1 MSLALLV
8 ALVAGAAVGAGLW
21 LVIREL
27 AGGPPDLAAAQARMS
42 GTDRIAPV
50 DLTTITTFKGKV
62 GATVTARVQIPVV
75 KYLDPSAADLD
86 LTGTTPHEHLGEKV
100 LGAAVGIVFPMT
112 AGVGLTAFG
121 IRVPPALF
129 LGAAVALLVVGW
141 VAPDLDVTSRA
152 RAARSE
158 MDRAVAALAE
168 LVAIQRLS
176 GAGVAQSVKEAAL
189 AAESWPFVRVRAAIA
204 RGELNGQPPW
214 DALDDLAA
222 QLADPRHPER
232 TQALRDLAAI
242 TRQAAQRGTQVADQL
257 QGRARAMRGVQ
268 ASADRAAANAASVTM
283 TAPMSMTVIVVA
295 LAIVAPLAWQM
306 LTR

>member
-1 MSLALLV
+1 MALLV
-8 ALVAGAAVGAGLW
+8 ALAAGAAAGAGLW
-21 LVIREL
+21 LVVREL
-27 AGGPPDLAAAQARMS
+27 VGGPPDLAAAQARMS
-42 GTDRIAPV
+42 GTDQAPSV
-50 DLTTITTFKGKV
+50 DLTSTTTLKGKV
-62 GATVTARVQIPVV
+62 GATVTARVQVPAI
-75 KYLDPSAADLD
+75 KFLDPSAADLD
-86 LTGTTPHEHLGEKV
+86 LTGTSPHEHLGEKV
-100 LGAAVGIVFPMT
+100 LGATVGVVLPMA
-112 AGVGLTAFG
+112 AGVVLTSFGVRMHPVLFVAAGLG
-121 IRVPPALF
+121 
-129 LGAAVALLVVGW
+129 LLVVGW
-141 VAPDLDVTSRA
+141 AAPDLDVTSRA
-152 RAARSE
+152 RSARDE

-176 GAGVAQSVKEAAL
+176 GAGVAQSVKEAAR
-189 AAESWPFVRVRAAIA
+189 AAESWPFQRVRAAIA

>member
-1 MSLALLV
+1 MSMQLTA
-8 ALVAGAAVGAGLW
+8 ALVAGGLVGTGLW
-21 LVIREL
+21 FLVREL
-27 AGGPPDLAAAQARMS
+27 VPGPPDLAAAQARMS
-42 GTDRIAPV
+42 GLDQPVPV
-50 DLTTITTFKGKV
+50 DLAATTTLTGKV
-62 GATVTARVQIPVV
+62 GATVTARVKIPAIRF
-75 KYLDPSAADLD
+75 LDPTPSDLD
-86 LTGTTPHEHLGEKV
+86 LTSTSPHQHLGEKV
-100 LGAAVGIVFPMT
+100 LGAAAGLLMPT
-112 AGVGLTAFG
+112 AAGVLVTVAGV
-121 IRVPPALF
+121 RVPPLLF
-129 LGAAVALLVVGW
+129 LGAGLGLMVVGW

-152 RAARSE
+152 RAARDE

-176 GAGVAQSVKEAAL
+176 GAGVSQSVKEAAR
-189 AAESWPFVRVRAAIA
+189 AAESWPFQRIRAAVA

-268 ASADRAAANAASVTM
+268 ASADRAKANAASVTM
-283 TAPMSMTVIVVA
+283 TAPMSMTVIVVSLAVVVPMA
-295 LAIVAPLAWQM
+295 LGM
-306 LTR
+306 LPQ